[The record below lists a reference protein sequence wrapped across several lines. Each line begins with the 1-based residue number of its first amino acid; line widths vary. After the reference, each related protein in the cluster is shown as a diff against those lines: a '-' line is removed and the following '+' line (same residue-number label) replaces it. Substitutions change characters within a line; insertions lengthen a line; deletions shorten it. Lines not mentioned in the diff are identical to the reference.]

1 MSQQLTEEQLAQI
14 EANRLQAVERLKQRT
29 VPAAPA
35 APAASGEPAKLKQ
48 LPKSKMSSGYYE
60 YDFSKMND
68 TRAGFLE
75 EDPATAGSP
84 EKKRKVV
91 SIDDI
96 PFNPEPNDETKCC
109 ECGSIDL
116 DMVYLKIFKVMVCKP
131 CIDNIPDKYS
141 LLTKTEAKEASSASN
156 SSEGINLY
164 TGDYLLTDSELRDR
178 ELFPVWEKANPHKS
192 TWNNMLL
199 YMRQHLESF
208 AAKKW
213 DGLENL
219 DKEFER
225 RIDEKR
231 ERKEKKYKQSVANL
245 RRRTRVEEWEKS
257 RRERLK
263 IEAAHEH
270 VYEPID
276 ESEQKC
282 TVCGMVI
289 EVETFEF

>member
-1 MSQQLTEEQLAQI
+1 MSEQLTAEQLAKI
-14 EANRLQAVERLKQRT
+14 EANRLQALERRKLK
-29 VPAAPA
+29 AAPPTA
-35 APAASGEPAKLKQ
+35 DGSADKTEKPKQ
-48 LPKSKMSSGYYE
+48 LRKSKMSSGYYE

-75 EDPATAGSP
+75 EDPTAGSP
-84 EKKRKVV
+84 EKKKRKVV

-96 PFNPEPNDETKCC
+96 PFDPSSETKCC
-109 ECGSIDL
+109 ECGSVDL

-131 CIDNIPDKYS
+131 CIDKIPDKYS
-141 LLTKTEAKEASSASN
+141 LLTKTEAKEASK
-156 SSEGINLY
+156 LPQML
-164 TGDYLLTDSELRDR
+164 DYLLTDSELRDR

-213 DGLENL
+213 DGLDNL

-245 RRRTRVEEWEKS
+245 RRRTRVEEWEKT
-257 RRERLK
+257 RRQRLN
-263 IEAAHEH
+263 IEVAHEH
-270 VYEPID
+270 DYEPID
-276 ESEQKC
+276 DGSEQKC
-282 TVCGMVI
+282 TICGMVI
-289 EVETFEF
+289 EVEMFEF

>member
-1 MSQQLTEEQLAQI
+1 MSKQLTAEQIAQI
-14 EANRLQAVERLKQRT
+14 EANRLQALERRKQKT
-29 VPAAPA
+29 AAPA
-35 APAASGEPAKLKQ
+35 TDESADKTAKPKKVV
-48 LPKSKMSSGYYE
+48 KSKMSSGYYE

-75 EDPATAGSP
+75 EDATAAGSP
-84 EKKRKVV
+84 DKKRKVI

-96 PFNPEPNDETKCC
+96 PFNPDPNDATKCC

-131 CIDNIPDKYS
+131 CVDKIPDKYS
-141 LLTKTEAKEASSASN
+141 LLTKTEAKEASTAHKPITHTLS
-156 SSEGINLY
+156 
-164 TGDYLLTDSELRDR
+164 DYLLTDSELRDR

-208 AAKKW
+208 ATKKW

-245 RRRTRVEEWEKS
+245 RRRTRVEEWEKN
-257 RRERLK
+257 RRQRLN
-263 IEAAHEH
+263 IDNAHEH

-276 ESEQKC
+276 DGCEQKC
-282 TVCGMVI
+282 TICGMVI
-289 EVETFEF
+289 EVEMFEF

>member
-1 MSQQLTEEQLAQI
+1 MSEQLTAEQLAKI
-14 EANRLQAVERLKQRT
+14 EANRLQALERRKLK
-29 VPAAPA
+29 AAPPTA
-35 APAASGEPAKLKQ
+35 DGSADKTEKPKQ
-48 LPKSKMSSGYYE
+48 LRKSKMSSGYYE

-75 EDPATAGSP
+75 EDPTAGSP
-84 EKKRKVV
+84 EKKKRKVV

-96 PFNPEPNDETKCC
+96 PFDPSSETKCC
-109 ECGSIDL
+109 ECGSVDL

-131 CIDNIPDKYS
+131 CIDKIPDKYS
-141 LLTKTEAKEASSASN
+141 LLTKTEAKEAK
-156 SSEGINLY
+156 
-164 TGDYLLTDSELRDR
+164 
-178 ELFPVWEKANPHKS
+178 LFPVWEKANPHKS

-213 DGLENL
+213 DGLDNL

-245 RRRTRVEEWEKS
+245 RRRTRVEEWEKT
-257 RRERLK
+257 RRQRLN
-263 IEAAHEH
+263 IEVAHEH
-270 VYEPID
+270 DYEPID
-276 ESEQKC
+276 DGSEQKC
-282 TVCGMVI
+282 TICGMVI
-289 EVETFEF
+289 EVEMFEF

>member
-1 MSQQLTEEQLAQI
+1 MSKQLTTEQLAQI
-14 EANRLQAVERLKQRT
+14 EANRLQALERRKQKT
-29 VPAAPA
+29 A
-35 APAASGEPAKLKQ
+35 AASPATVESVDKTVKPKKLV
-48 LPKSKMSSGYYE
+48 KSKMSSGYYE

-75 EDPATAGSP
+75 EDSAAAGSP

-96 PFNPEPNDETKCC
+96 PFNPDPSEATKCC

-116 DMVYLKIFKVMVCKP
+116 DMVYLKVFKVM
-131 CIDNIPDKYS
+131 
-141 LLTKTEAKEASSASN
+141 
-156 SSEGINLY
+156 
-164 TGDYLLTDSELRDR
+164 DYLLTDSELRDR

-199 YMRQHLESF
+199 YMRQHLELF

-245 RRRTRVEEWEKS
+245 RRRTRVEEWEKT
-257 RRERLK
+257 RRQRLN
-263 IEAAHEH
+263 IDNTHEH

-276 ESEQKC
+276 DGSEQKC
-282 TVCGMVI
+282 TICGMVI
-289 EVETFEF
+289 EVEMFEF

>member
-1 MSQQLTEEQLAQI
+1 MAQI
-14 EANRLQAVERLKQRT
+14 EANRLQALERRKQKT
-29 VPAAPA
+29 ATDESVDKT
-35 APAASGEPAKLKQ
+35 AKPKKVV
-48 LPKSKMSSGYYE
+48 KSKMSSGYYE

-75 EDPATAGSP
+75 EDATAAGSP

-96 PFNPEPNDETKCC
+96 PFNPDPNDVTKCC

-131 CIDNIPDKYS
+131 CVDKIPDKYS
-141 LLTKTEAKEASSASN
+141 LLTKTEAKE
-156 SSEGINLY
+156 
-164 TGDYLLTDSELRDR
+164 DYLLTDSELRDR

-245 RRRTRVEEWEKS
+245 R
-257 RRERLK
+257 
-263 IEAAHEH
+263 
-270 VYEPID
+270 
-276 ESEQKC
+276 
-282 TVCGMVI
+282 
-289 EVETFEF
+289 

>member
-1 MSQQLTEEQLAQI
+1 MSKQLTAEQIAQI
-14 EANRLQAVERLKQRT
+14 EANRLQALERRKQKT
-29 VPAAPA
+29 AAPA
-35 APAASGEPAKLKQ
+35 TDESVDKTAKPKKVV
-48 LPKSKMSSGYYE
+48 KSKMSSGYYE

-75 EDPATAGSP
+75 EDATAAGSP

-96 PFNPEPNDETKCC
+96 PFNPDPNDVTKCC

-116 DMVYLKIFKVMVCKP
+116 DMVYLKIFKVM
-131 CIDNIPDKYS
+131 
-141 LLTKTEAKEASSASN
+141 
-156 SSEGINLY
+156 
-164 TGDYLLTDSELRDR
+164 DYLLTDSELRDR

-213 DGLENL
+213 DGLDNL

-245 RRRTRVEEWEKS
+245 RRRTRVEEWEKT
-257 RRERLK
+257 RRQRLN
-263 IEAAHEH
+263 IDNAHEH

-276 ESEQKC
+276 DGCEQKC
-282 TVCGMVI
+282 TICGMVI
-289 EVETFEF
+289 EVEMFEF

>member
-1 MSQQLTEEQLAQI
+1 MSKQLTTEQLAQI
-14 EANRLQAVERLKQRT
+14 EANRLQALERRKQKT
-29 VPAAPA
+29 A
-35 APAASGEPAKLKQ
+35 AASPATVESVDKTVKPKRLV
-48 LPKSKMSSGYYE
+48 KSKMSSGYYE

-75 EDPATAGSP
+75 EDSAAAGSP

-96 PFNPEPNDETKCC
+96 PFNPDPSEATKCC

-116 DMVYLKIFKVMVCKP
+116 DMVYLKVFKVMVCKP
-131 CIDNIPDKYS
+131 CVDKIPDKYS
-141 LLTKTEAKEASSASN
+141 LLTKTEAKE
-156 SSEGINLY
+156 
-164 TGDYLLTDSELRDR
+164 DYLLTDSELRDR

-199 YMRQHLESF
+199 YMRQHLELF

-245 RRRTRVEEWEKS
+245 RRRTRVEEWEKT
-257 RRERLK
+257 RRQRLN
-263 IEAAHEH
+263 IDNTHEH

-276 ESEQKC
+276 DGSEQKC
-282 TVCGMVI
+282 TICGMVI
-289 EVETFEF
+289 EVEMFEF

>member
-1 MSQQLTEEQLAQI
+1 MSEQLTAEQLAKI
-14 EANRLQAVERLKQRT
+14 EANRLQALERQKLK
-29 VPAAPA
+29 AAPPTA
-35 APAASGEPAKLKQ
+35 DGSADKTEKPKQ
-48 LPKSKMSSGYYE
+48 LRKSKMSSGYYE

-75 EDPATAGSP
+75 EDPTAGSP
-84 EKKRKVV
+84 EKKKRKVV

-96 PFNPEPNDETKCC
+96 PFDPSSEAKCC
-109 ECGSIDL
+109 ECGSVDL
-116 DMVYLKIFKVMVCKP
+116 DMV
-131 CIDNIPDKYS
+131 
-141 LLTKTEAKEASSASN
+141 
-156 SSEGINLY
+156 
-164 TGDYLLTDSELRDR
+164 ELRDR

-213 DGLENL
+213 DGLDNL

-245 RRRTRVEEWEKS
+245 RRRTRVEEWEKT
-257 RRERLK
+257 RRQRLN
-263 IEAAHEH
+263 IEVAHEH
-270 VYEPID
+270 DYEPID
-276 ESEQKC
+276 DGSEQKC
-282 TVCGMVI
+282 TICGMVI
-289 EVETFEF
+289 EVEMFEF

>member
-1 MSQQLTEEQLAQI
+1 MSKQLTAEQIAQI
-14 EANRLQAVERLKQRT
+14 EANRLQALERRKQKT
-29 VPAAPA
+29 AAPA
-35 APAASGEPAKLKQ
+35 TDESVDKTAKPKKVV
-48 LPKSKMSSGYYE
+48 KSKMSSGYYE

-75 EDPATAGSP
+75 EDATAAGSP

-96 PFNPEPNDETKCC
+96 PFNPDPNDATKCC

-116 DMVYLKIFKVMVCKP
+116 DMVYLKIFKVM
-131 CIDNIPDKYS
+131 
-141 LLTKTEAKEASSASN
+141 
-156 SSEGINLY
+156 
-164 TGDYLLTDSELRDR
+164 DYLLTDSELRDR

-213 DGLENL
+213 DGLDNL

-245 RRRTRVEEWEKS
+245 RRRTRVEEWEKT
-257 RRERLK
+257 RRQRLN
-263 IEAAHEH
+263 IDNAHEH

-276 ESEQKC
+276 DGCEQKC
-282 TVCGMVI
+282 TICGMVI
-289 EVETFEF
+289 EVEMFEF

>member
-1 MSQQLTEEQLAQI
+1 MSKQLSVEQLAQI
-14 EANRLQAVERLKQRT
+14 EANRIQALERRKLKAAP
-29 VPAAPA
+29 PAADGSA
-35 APAASGEPAKLKQ
+35 DKTAKPKQ
-48 LPKSKMSSGYYE
+48 LRKSKMSSGYYE

-75 EDPATAGSP
+75 EDTTAGSP
-84 EKKRKVV
+84 EKKKRKVV

-96 PFNPEPNDETKCC
+96 PFDPNGETKCC
-109 ECGSIDL
+109 ECGSVDL

-131 CIDNIPDKYS
+131 CIDKIPDKYS
-141 LLTKTEAKEASSASN
+141 LLTKTEAKEAM
-156 SSEGINLY
+156 
-164 TGDYLLTDSELRDR
+164 
-178 ELFPVWEKANPHKS
+178 WEKANPHKS

-208 AAKKW
+208 ASKKW
-213 DGLENL
+213 DGLDNL

-245 RRRTRVEEWEKS
+245 RRRTRVEEWEKT
-257 RRERLK
+257 RRQRLN
-263 IEAAHEH
+263 IEVAHEH
-270 VYEPID
+270 DYEPID
-276 ESEQKC
+276 GGSEQKC
-282 TVCGMVI
+282 TICGMVI

>member
-1 MSQQLTEEQLAQI
+1 MSKQLTAEQIAQI
-14 EANRLQAVERLKQRT
+14 EANRLQALERRKQKT
-29 VPAAPA
+29 AVAPA
-35 APAASGEPAKLKQ
+35 TDESVDKTAKPKKVV
-48 LPKSKMSSGYYE
+48 KSKMSSGYYE

-75 EDPATAGSP
+75 EDATAAGSP

-96 PFNPEPNDETKCC
+96 PFNPDPNDATKCC

-131 CIDNIPDKYS
+131 CVDKIPD
-141 LLTKTEAKEASSASN
+141 N
-156 SSEGINLY
+156 
-164 TGDYLLTDSELRDR
+164 ELRDR

-245 RRRTRVEEWEKS
+245 RRRTRVEEWEKT
-257 RRERLK
+257 RRQRLN
-263 IEAAHEH
+263 IDNAHEH

-276 ESEQKC
+276 DGCEQKC
-282 TVCGMVI
+282 TICGMVI
-289 EVETFEF
+289 EVEMFEF